1 MPLYLWVALSPP
13 HHHLHLDLPIP
24 GKLTQ
29 GNGWK
34 EKQIVAYSYNEMLV
48 SHRKDVHEAQKQ
60 NPKGPK
66 HKRMQY
72 RRFHLSGILE
82 KAKLREQKSDQWLSR
97 AGRGEGTGQKRTG
110 RTSGVTK
117 MVCVEMARHCM
128 RLSKSSGQATHLE
141 RVNFTVWKLYLNY
154 PDFLKNQKIK
164 NLTQVVLWKAYRDQ
178 ARLQGSTYHPLNSLS
193 D

>member
-1 MPLYLWVALSPP
+1 MPLYLWLALSPP

-24 GKLTQ
+24 WKLTQ
-29 GNGWK
+29 GNGKK
-34 EKQIVAYSYNEMLV
+34 EKQIVLYPYNETLV
-48 SHRKDVHEAQKQ
+48 SHTKDVHGAQRQ

-72 RRFHLSGILE
+72 IRFHLSGILE
-82 KAKLREQKSDQWLSR
+82 KAKLWEQKSDQWLPR
-97 AGRGEGTGQKRTG
+97 AERVEGTGQKRTG

-117 MVCVEMARHCM
+117 MVCVEMARPCM
-128 RLSKSSGQATHLE
+128 RLSKSSGQSTHLK

-164 NLTQVVLWKAYRDQ
+164 NLTQVLLWKAYRDQ
-178 ARLQGSTYHPLNSLS
+178 ALLRGSIYHPLNSLR